1 MCARCQAYIVHK
13 TRWHYDGSIKDAK
26 ITLKQYLIDVIF
38 FVLHILCFRYCDIY
52 LQKMWTRPYD
62 MLYTIENHELKIRN
76 IILL

>member
-38 FVLHILCFRYCDIY
+38 LFYIFCVLGFCDVY
-52 LQKMWTRPYD
+52 LQKMRIRPYGKSPPI
-62 MLYTIENHELKIRN
+62 TKSN
-76 IILL
+76 

>member
-38 FVLHILCFRYCDIY
+38 LFSIFCVLGFCDVY
-52 LQKMWTRPYD
+52 LQKMRIRPYGKSPPI
-62 MLYTIENHELKIRN
+62 TKSN
-76 IILL
+76 